1 MPNPHFNPNTRI
13 EYRDKKNYEE
23 RLSEKSGYFWHYFEN
38 KARRRELHDRYKF
51 HVSLDPKE
59 FADVEDQVHTILNRA
74 IKKGTI
80 ITYKTCDVMRHH
92 RQHKEET
99 DPNALR
105 QLNNPF
111 VVYLNDDQANNP
123 EYLSEVTQL
132 CKEIENVLTH
142 CTPGVHRSI
151 SDLPLT
157 PHIVFRQAILDGD
170 VNPVKGRAEDVPY
183 KLALGKEA
191 EILREQGLKS
201 VPYKRLKYN
210 LRDFTPVDNLAS
222 RAAPSDQ
229 ARDGKRLLEPDKP
242 WMIHDSDNEATRE
255 KKNLM
260 MELIEK
266 VDFLENL
273 YKEIAIL
280 DENQNEYHEPL
291 NEVQKNLEKFL
302 DTNPSREDIQYHI
315 NRFDNAIAQVQKE
328 IEAFLKPGT
337 KSQLTKANLSA
348 LKNENI
354 NSEQDENTGVIFHHR
369 GIE

>member
-1 MPNPHFNPNTRI
+1 
-13 EYRDKKNYEE
+13 
-23 RLSEKSGYFWHYFEN
+23 
-38 KARRRELHDRYKF
+38 
-51 HVSLDPKE
+51 
-59 FADVEDQVHTILNRA
+59 
-74 IKKGTI
+74 
-80 ITYKTCDVMRHH
+80 MRHH

-132 CKEIENVLTH
+132 CKEIENVLSQ
-142 CTPGVHRSI
+142 CKPGVHRSI

-191 EILREQGLKS
+191 GILREQGLKS
-201 VPYKRLKYN
+201 VPYKRLKDN
-210 LRDFTPVDNLAS
+210 LHDFTPVDNLAS
-222 RAAPSDQ
+222 RAAPSEQ
-229 ARDGKRLLEPDKP
+229 VRDGKKLLEPDKP
-242 WMIHDSDNEATRE
+242 WMIQDSDNEAARE

-266 VDFLENL
+266 GAFLENL

-280 DENQNEYHEPL
+280 DQNRDEYHEPL
-291 NEVQKNLEKFL
+291 NEDQRNLEEFL
-302 DTNPSREDIQYHI
+302 DTNPSEKDIQYRI
-315 NRFDNAIAQVQKE
+315 SRFDNAIDQIQKE
-328 IEAFLKPGT
+328 IEAILKPGT
-337 KSQLTKANLSA
+337 KSQLTKTNLSA
-348 LKNENI
+348 LKNEAMH
-354 NSEQDENTGVIFHHR
+354 SEQEESTGVTFHHR
-369 GIE
+369 SH